1 MTTEQLE
8 RRVADLERTV
18 AALQRQV
25 ADLAAEDKP
34 LIEVTP
40 ELKAEIERRI
50 ADAEANP
57 QDNMDGISNRGA
69 SRGMIQE
76 PLTR

>member
-25 ADLAAEDKP
+25 AELAADDGP
-34 LIEVTP
+34 PIELTP
-40 ELKAEIERRI
+40 ELRAEIERRI
-50 ADAEANP
+50 ADHEANP
-57 QDNMDGISNRGA
+57 QDSVPWEEVKAAALARF
-69 SRGMIQE
+69 QKK
-76 PLTR
+76 